1 MKTWITTIST
11 ALLAGS
17 LQLQAGPVN
26 LRIELDRSVL
36 PANQSNKAIIKL
48 TLDAPRPP
56 RKAKRPAVNLS
67 IIIDKSGSMGG
78 EKIKQAREAALEAVR
93 RLNKDDVFSL
103 ITYDSQVHTVIPA
116 QQVENTQWIEDKI
129 RGIRSGGNTALF
141 AGVSQGAN
149 EIRKFLEKN
158 HVNRMI
164 LLSDGLANIGPQ
176 SPAEL
181 GRLGASLVK
190 EGISVT
196 TIGMGNDFNED
207 LMTILAEKSD
217 GNNYF
222 VETYADLPR
231 MLSAEL
237 GDVLNVVAK
246 KVTIT
251 IECQEDVRPLRI
263 IGREGRVFQDRVEIN
278 LNQVYGGQEKYV
290 LVEVEIPARDT
301 NSKLHIA
308 TAKCSYQDVFS
319 AKTAR
324 GEAACSVV
332 FSDQQTVVDQSI
344 NPAVQIEYT
353 RNIVAENRDKV
364 IALCEDGKQAEA
376 VAVLKVNVDLLN
388 DGATRWGEQ
397 KFKQDAEEQKDQW
410 EQLEK
415 QGLTKQYR
423 KRLRNDSYDDRNQ
436 QSFQSR
442 VLRK

>member
-207 LMTILAEKSD
+207 LMTILA
-217 GNNYF
+217 
-222 VETYADLPR
+222 
-231 MLSAEL
+231 
-237 GDVLNVVAK
+237 
-246 KVTIT
+246 
-251 IECQEDVRPLRI
+251 
-263 IGREGRVFQDRVEIN
+263 
-278 LNQVYGGQEKYV
+278 
-290 LVEVEIPARDT
+290 
-301 NSKLHIA
+301 
-308 TAKCSYQDVFS
+308 
-319 AKTAR
+319 
-324 GEAACSVV
+324 
-332 FSDQQTVVDQSI
+332 
-344 NPAVQIEYT
+344 
-353 RNIVAENRDKV
+353 
-364 IALCEDGKQAEA
+364 
-376 VAVLKVNVDLLN
+376 
-388 DGATRWGEQ
+388 
-397 KFKQDAEEQKDQW
+397 
-410 EQLEK
+410 
-415 QGLTKQYR
+415 
-423 KRLRNDSYDDRNQ
+423 
-436 QSFQSR
+436 
-442 VLRK
+442 

>member
-26 LRIELDRSVL
+26 LRVELDRDVL

-67 IIIDKSGSMGG
+67 IVIDKSGSMGG

-93 RLNKDDVFSL
+93 RLDKDDVFSL
-103 ITYDSQVHTVIPA
+103 ITYDSQVHIVIPA

-141 AGVSQGAN
+141 GGVSQGAN

-158 HVNRMI
+158 HVNRII

-176 SPAEL
+176 SPSEL

-207 LMTILAEKSD
+207 LMTVLAEKSD

-251 IECQEDVRPLRI
+251 IECPEGVRPLRI

-290 LVEVEIPARDT
+290 LVEVEVPARDRT
-301 NSKLHIA
+301 SKLHIA

-324 GEAACSVV
+324 GETACSVV
-332 FSDQQTVVDQSI
+332 FSDQQSVVDQSI

-388 DGATRWGEQ
+388 DSATRWGEQ
-397 KFKQDAEEQKDQW
+397 KFKQDAEEQQDQW
-410 EQLEK
+410 QQLEK

-436 QSFQSR
+436 QSIQSR
-442 VLRK
+442 TFRK